1 MRAIVLV
8 APGRLEMREVP
19 RPNPPQG
26 HVRIR
31 TAAVGICAT
40 DLAMIDGDPR
50 VKCPAILGHEWS
62 GFVDAVG
69 TGVDESLVGTACVA
83 SNILEDGGEVGFEH
97 YGGYGEFF
105 STRAKNLQFLPAWF
119 DMTAAALIEPL
130 AVCVRAVRQLGPID
144 SRAGTIIFGDGPIGL
159 LMLVLLRR
167 AGLSFVTLV
176 GGRRGRLAVARE
188 LGASTVVNYHELEFP
203 EPEAIAR
210 KESRG
215 RSRYLWRYN
224 YVVEASG
231 SPAATKLALDITAWL
246 GCKILLIG
254 DYGDARADFPWNLI
268 LHREIHIIGSNASA
282 GAWLEAVRLATRGE
296 VPLAR
301 LVSRRLPAER
311 FAEGIELVRGRAGDV
326 VKVVLE
332 WT

>member
-1 MRAIVLV
+1 
-8 APGRLEMREVP
+8 MREVP

-40 DLAMIDGDPR
+40 DLVMIDGNPR

-62 GFVDAVG
+62 GVVDAAG
-69 TGVDESLVGTACVA
+69 TGVDEALLGKACVA
-83 SNILEDGGEVGFEH
+83 ENILEDGGEVGFEH

-105 STRAKNLQFLPAWF
+105 STRAENLQLLPEGF
-119 DMTAAALIEPL
+119 DMATAAMVEPL
-130 AVCVRAVRQLGPID
+130 AVCVRAVRRLGPID
-144 SRAGTIIFGDGPIGL
+144 SRSVTIIFGDGPIGL

-167 AGLSFVTLV
+167 AGLSLVTLV
-176 GGRRGRLAVARE
+176 GGRRGRLALARE

-215 RSRYLWRYN
+215 RSRYLWRYS
-224 YVVEASG
+224 YLVEASG
-231 SPAATKLALDITAWL
+231 SPAATKLALEMTTTKLALDITDWSR
-246 GCKILLIG
+246 CKILLMG
-254 DYGDARADFPWNLI
+254 DYGEARADFPWNLL
-268 LHREIHIIGSNASA
+268 LHHELQIIGSNASA
-282 GAWLEAVRLATRGE
+282 GAWPEAVRLATDQGF
-296 VPLAR
+296 PLAR
-301 LVSRRLPAER
+301 LVSARLPAER
-311 FAEGIELVRGRAGDV
+311 FAEGVELVRSRTSDV

-332 WT
+332 WI